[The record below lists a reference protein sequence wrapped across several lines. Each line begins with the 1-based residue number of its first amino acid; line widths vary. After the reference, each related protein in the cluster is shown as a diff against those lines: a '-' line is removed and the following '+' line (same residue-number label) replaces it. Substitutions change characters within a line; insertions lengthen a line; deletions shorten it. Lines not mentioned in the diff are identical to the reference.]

1 MMTTFRAG
9 QVTSA
14 GAELALVDRAL
25 ADPERGIGHRLC
37 RDTNLD
43 QFLAL
48 TSGRTD
54 RSMTFTNANANLVV
68 AGKGR
73 LV

>member
-25 ADPERGIGHRLC
+25 ADPECGIGHRLC

-43 QFLAL
+43 QFLASRPEGQ
-48 TSGRTD
+48 TGR
-54 RSMTFTNANANLVV
+54 
-68 AGKGR
+68 
-73 LV
+73 